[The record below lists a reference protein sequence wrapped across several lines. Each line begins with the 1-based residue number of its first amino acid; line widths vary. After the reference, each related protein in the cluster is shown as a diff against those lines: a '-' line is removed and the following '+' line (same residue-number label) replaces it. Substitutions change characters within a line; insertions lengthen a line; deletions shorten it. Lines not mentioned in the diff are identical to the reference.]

1 MKTLIAVTAIL
12 LALAACNK
20 NLSIE
25 QATYKDYPGMSAEKR
40 AKCRAIGEDIYW
52 ADVVKRSND
61 DRGYSRLAAA
71 EAFEKCMES

>member
-1 MKTLIAVTAIL
+1 MKTLLAVTAIL
-12 LALAACNK
+12 LSACS
-20 NLSIE
+20 SIE
-25 QATYKDYPGMSAEKR
+25 HATYKAYPNLSEVKR
-40 AKCRAIGEDIYW
+40 AECRAKAEPIYW